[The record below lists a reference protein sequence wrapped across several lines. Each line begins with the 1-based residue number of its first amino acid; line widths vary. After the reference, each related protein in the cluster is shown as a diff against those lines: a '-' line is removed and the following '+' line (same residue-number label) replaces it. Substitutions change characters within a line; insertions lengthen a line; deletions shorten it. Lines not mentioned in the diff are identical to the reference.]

1 MKKIYQ
7 SCGIEAIVSFTN
19 PQYVLLRPHKPK
31 GKVLFSIKSDITVTG
46 EITMITL
53 TDLQK
58 VTCSIQPVD
67 AMGNPAQVDG
77 VPEWSV
83 SDSAMLTVAPS
94 SDGLTAVVS
103 TVGPIGTAQVTVTA
117 DADLGEGVVSIS
129 GVLDVTI
136 TGSQATSLSIN
147 AGTPEPR

>member
-1 MKKIYQ
+1 
-7 SCGIEAIVSFTN
+7 
-19 PQYVLLRPHKPK
+19 
-31 GKVLFSIKSDITVTG
+31 
-46 EITMITL
+46 MITL

-58 VTCSIQPVD
+58 VSCSIKPVD

-83 SDSAMLTVAPS
+83 SDSAMLTVVPS

-117 DADLGEGVVSIS
+117 DADLGEGLVSIS

-136 TGSQATSLSIN
+136 TGSQATSLSIT